1 VFRAV
6 AAPSTPWA
14 EDAPAADAA
23 GVNVFTMRL
32 GAVLAGGIL
41 CGIAGTHLSL
51 VGSHLW
57 IDGMVAG
64 QTCHGRIYTKSEDRL
79 GV

>member
-1 VFRAV
+1 
-6 AAPSTPWA
+6 
-14 EDAPAADAA
+14 
-23 GVNVFTMRL
+23 MRL